1 MGNGPFVGLVIIVA
15 LGYTLAAV
23 MIIPIL
29 LLSGLF
35 LYNIF
40 TM

>member
-1 MGNGPFVGLVIIVA
+1 MGNGPLVGLAIIVA
-15 LGYTLAAV
+15 LGCALAAV

-35 LYNIF
+35 LYSIF